1 MTRKRFGII
10 FVVFVVTGAT
20 ILNTT
25 TINGIIGNSN
35 SNSNSSGSGT
45 VYSTRTG
52 YGFSDNSEMSGS
64 ISSFSGY
71 GNNNMSDEEETYN
84 TTVPLPEQPAGETSA
99 AETIENMTILPTP
112 SEEEI
117 SGDIASL
124 GGDWKDL
131 DELK

>member
-25 TINGIIGNSN
+25 TISGNS
-35 SNSNSSGSGT
+35 SGSGSGT

-117 SGDIASL
+117 SGGIASL

-131 DELK
+131 DQLK

>member
-25 TINGIIGNSN
+25 TISGIIG
-35 SNSNSSGSGT
+35 NSNSSGSGT
-45 VYSTRTG
+45 ALSTRTG

-99 AETIENMTILPTP
+99 AETIENMTVLPTP

-117 SGDIASL
+117 SGGIASL

-131 DELK
+131 DQLK

>member
-25 TINGIIGNSN
+25 TINGISG
-35 SNSNSSGSGT
+35 NSSGSGT

-99 AETIENMTILPTP
+99 AETIENMTVLPTP

-117 SGDIASL
+117 SGGIASL
-124 GGDWKDL
+124 GGNWKDL
-131 DELK
+131 DQLK